1 MPELYE
7 FTKLLYDCM
16 ATHNIINRLMQKQK
30 ELNLYE
36 IIYLVKA
43 NYTDQELAAEMD
55 SYKDFI
61 TDAGSQVLIENRG
74 KRRLSYTIDGAET
87 ATYIQMLFL
96 ANGSL
101 LNQLNKRLGSDD
113 AVIRH
118 MTTCLRSHN
127 ALS

>member
-1 MPELYE
+1 
-7 FTKLLYDCM
+7 M

-43 NYTDQELAAEMD
+43 NYTDQELAAGID

-61 TDAGSQVLIENRG
+61 TGAGSQVLIENRG
-74 KRRLSYTIDGAET
+74 KRRLSYPINGAET

-96 ANGSL
+96 ANGPL
-101 LNQLNKRLGSDD
+101 LNQINKRLGSDEG
-113 AVIRH
+113 VIRH
-118 MTTCLRSHN
+118 MTTCLKSHN
-127 ALS
+127 TLS